1 MRDNNK
7 KPDSHIA
14 YGAAMDGVSAF
25 VSSVVVVGRYF
36 WNIQMQL
43 LLMVGIMPLFR
54 KHWWLFFVVGF
65 ILLAFIPPLG
75 VAFIVSVFCAGQM
88 DPKAKDNYIVPLRQE
103 DRKTEYEASANSTPA
118 AAANPILSSLTED
131 EQESLYISAGIAHA
145 SFLNAIGRE
154 LDDAEFSAAAV
165 GAFDGTVQGLGI
177 GLTDAEMFIMGS
189 VFIVRQLKA
198 LDRLDEVDPEKIA
211 DLTAEAMDSPALNET
226 RELAGNVSY
235 SVSRQMR
242 GSMGEQPTP
251 PSPQDL

>member
-1 MRDNNK
+1 MRDNNN
-7 KPDSHIA
+7 KPESHVA
-14 YGAAMDGVSAF
+14 YGAAMDGVSAL
-25 VSSVVVVGRYF
+25 VSSVAVVGRYY

-43 LLMVGIMPLFR
+43 LVMAGIMPLFR
-54 KHWWLFFVVGF
+54 RHWWLFFLVGF

-75 VAFIVSVFCAGQM
+75 IAFIVSVFCAGHM

-103 DRKTEYEASANSTPA
+103 DCKTEYEASANSTP
-118 AAANPILSSLTED
+118 AANPILSSLTED

-145 SFLNAIGRE
+145 SVLNAMSRE
-154 LDDAEFSAAAV
+154 LNDAEFSAAAL

-177 GLTDAEMFIMGS
+177 CLTDVEMFIMGS

-211 DLTAEAMDSPALNET
+211 DLTTEAMDSPALNET
-226 RELAGNVSY
+226 RELAGKISY

-242 GSMGEQPTP
+242 GR
-251 PSPQDL
+251 